1 MLWIGNAAVWILP
14 SFWWALTFANVRALD
29 IIYTSWLEYCVSN
42 FTPFLYLASLLMF
55 IVSAVKVREVIETP
69 GIKGVNQKEVN
80 ATLITHAIVSLT
92 LWLLVLFFG
101 KAAIMFVD
109 YTLLDRLEWEH
120 PGYLTP
126 SLFSA

>member
-1 MLWIGNAAVWILP
+1 
-14 SFWWALTFANVRALD
+14 
-29 IIYTSWLEYCVSN
+29 
-42 FTPFLYLASLLMF
+42 MF